1 MVWIEEIKLRT
12 ALNKEQKAFQYLMN
26 TARKMQNTKGL
37 ARAKVLAHA
46 FLINDFSLQ
55 LVWETDAMKGP
66 GSEEGMNLREVLKQF
81 GLVNY
86 DVWIEKDC

>member
-12 ALNKEQKAFQYLMN
+12 ALNKEEKAFHYLMN
-26 TARKMQNTKGL
+26 AVLHMKNIKGL
-37 ARAKVLAHA
+37 IRAKVLIHA
-46 FLINDFSLQ
+46 FLTNDFSLL
-55 LVWETDAMKGP
+55 LVWDTDALEDL

-86 DVWIEKDC
+86 DVWIEEK

>member
-12 ALNKEQKAFQYLMN
+12 ALNKEKKAFRYLSN
-26 TARKMQNTKGL
+26 RVLQLKNIKGL
-37 ARAKVLAHA
+37 TRAKVLVHA
-46 FLINDFSLQ
+46 FLVNDFSLQ
-55 LVWETDAMKGP
+55 LVWDTEALEGP

-86 DVWIEKDC
+86 DVWIEKK

>member
-12 ALNKEQKAFQYLMN
+12 ALNKEKKAVRFLRN
-26 TARKMQNTKGL
+26 TTLRLKNIKGL
-37 ARAKVLAHA
+37 TRANVLAHA
-46 FLINDFSLQ
+46 FLTNDFSLQ
-55 LVWETDAMKGP
+55 LVWDTDALEGP

-86 DVWIEKDC
+86 DVWIEKQ